1 MLLLDVK
8 RLIKKF
14 PTSALNAKKDSVLAL
29 IRKDVLLVL
38 TSMLLAANVFLST
51 KMQLF
56 VMNA

>member
-1 MLLLDVK
+1 LLLLDVK

>member
-1 MLLLDVK
+1 LLDVK